1 MIISQSSVMC
11 PKISKIGAQS
21 DKETVLAEKLQEATE
36 PQRRVVF
43 EGFVMVQRIFFRN
56 FASKS

>member
-1 MIISQSSVMC
+1 MC

>member
-36 PQRRVVF
+36 PQRWVVF
-43 EGFVMVQRIFFRN
+43 EGIVMVQRIYFRN